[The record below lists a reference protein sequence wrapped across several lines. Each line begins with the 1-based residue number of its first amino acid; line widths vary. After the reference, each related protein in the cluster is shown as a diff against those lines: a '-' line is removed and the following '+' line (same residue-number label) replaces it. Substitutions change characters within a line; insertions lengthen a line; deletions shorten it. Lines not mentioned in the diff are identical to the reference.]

1 MKLAPIGALLIGL
14 GAGCGSD
21 GGSAISS
28 ASAAAQVIG
37 ELTALAYESL
47 LSNFTNNASNGTIS
61 GACDKGG
68 MITVVKMA
76 DPAGRHA
83 TTLAQCSS
91 GRDRFDGSLN
101 VSIDIAG
108 GAYTLRYS
116 GTVTSSGAVDS
127 TLDFDDFTEVIV
139 FDSGQDSHSFTMTLT
154 GTVTTRDAGGAHSWS
169 FTNQPFHYE
178 SGNGQVACDPTC
190 TSGSSVEVVPS
201 PGPTV
206 PDDFL
211 GISVEWDNV
220 PSYLGDGAGGARA
233 ATVTLLSAFAE
244 EGHRPVV
251 RIGGNSEDQAWWNP
265 SGATPPAGVHID
277 VDASYLST
285 LAALQSALGNQLV
298 LGLDLALD
306 DATNAAALVTAAQAA
321 IAPGGVMAFELGN
334 EPDSYVPTHRPSSYD
349 WPTYITEVDAFRD
362 GIAQI
367 VTPAPPFQ
375 WPALAGQSWLGNL
388 DQQLAAE
395 AGRFAVVS
403 THVYPFTVC
412 NALPPPAPADL
423 LSDHA
428 TVAVGTLYAPHA
440 QAAHALSFPFRM
452 GEMNSVSCGGAP
464 GVSDVFAAALWGA
477 DICMQLAG
485 AGLDGV
491 NFHGGA
497 APGGVSY
504 YGLFVFDADGTPRVR
519 PLYYGLRLFS
529 LATASHGRLLPV
541 KVTTSARIHAFATL
555 GEDGVTRV
563 LLLGLSS
570 TGPDHVQLRLTGAR
584 TATLVRLGAP
594 ALDATSGLSLGGL
607 TWDGSSDGKPM
618 GSAASET
625 LRQSGD
631 AWDVPLSG
639 YEAVLVTAQ

>member
-1 MKLAPIGALLIGL
+1 MSRRSLIVLGAL
-14 GAGCGSD
+14 AGCSGDRPS
-21 GGSAISS
+21 GISS
-28 ASAAAQVIG
+28 PGAAAQLIG
-37 ELTALAYESL
+37 ELTAVAYQSL
-47 LSNFTNNASNGTIS
+47 LSNFTNNASDGTIS

-76 DPAGRHA
+76 DQTGRHA
-83 TTLAQCSS
+83 TTIAMCNG
-91 GRDRFDGSLN
+91 GRDRFDGSLE

-108 GAYTLRYS
+108 NAYTLKYS
-116 GTVTSSGAVDS
+116 GNVSSSGAVAA
-127 TLDFDDFTEVIV
+127 TLAFDDFTEVIV

-154 GTVTTRDAGGAHSWS
+154 GTVTTKDAGGTHSWS

-190 TSGSSVEVVPS
+190 SGGSSVEVVPS
-201 PGPTV
+201 PGVTV

-233 ATVTLLSAFAE
+233 ATVTLLSAFAG

-265 SGATPPAGVHID
+265 NGAAPPAGVHID

-298 LGLDLALD
+298 LGLDLGLD
-306 DATNAAALVTAAQAA
+306 DASNAAALVTAAQAA

-334 EPDSYVPTHRPSSYD
+334 EPDSYVPMHRASYD
-349 WPTYITEVDAFRD
+349 WPTYLAEVDAFRD

-367 VTPAPPFQ
+367 VTAPFQ
-375 WPALAGQSWLGNL
+375 MPALAGQSWLADL

-395 AGRFAVVS
+395 VGRFAIIS

-412 NALPPPAPADL
+412 NSLPPPAPADL
-423 LSDHA
+423 FGDHA
-428 TVAVGTLYAPHA
+428 TVTVGELYAPHA
-440 QAAHALSFPFRM
+440 QAAHALGLPFRM

-464 GVSDVFAAALWGA
+464 GVSDVYAAALWGA
-477 DICMQLAG
+477 DVCMQLAS
-485 AGLDGV
+485 AGVDGV

-497 APGGVSY
+497 APGGISY

-529 LATASHGRLLPV
+529 LATAHHGRLLPV

-555 GEDGVTRV
+555 GDDGVTRV
-563 LLLGLSS
+563 LLIGLGA
-570 TGPDHVQLRLTGAR
+570 TGPDHVQLRLAGAT
-584 TATLVRLGAP
+584 TATLVRLNGP

-607 TWDGSSDGKPM
+607 TWDGSRDGAPL
-618 GSAASET
+618 GAALSET
-625 LRQSGD
+625 LHLDGD

-639 YEAVLVTAQ
+639 YQAVLVSAQ